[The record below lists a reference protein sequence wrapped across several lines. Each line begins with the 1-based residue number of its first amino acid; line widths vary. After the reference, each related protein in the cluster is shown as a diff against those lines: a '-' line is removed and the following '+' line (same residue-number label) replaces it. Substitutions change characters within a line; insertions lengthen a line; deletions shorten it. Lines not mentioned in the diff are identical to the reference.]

1 MRSFLFIAMLCL
13 LVSCE
18 EDEEVTYDI
27 TGEYGELTIF
37 IPTEFRDQGIE
48 DKLEDKLLV
57 SVPGLMIEE
66 KSLKLKFMKE
76 DKMKDVRDRNLL
88 EIDIKSDNKTEFFVK
103 KQNPK
108 IPEQYHIILRAKSL
122 EDALQLIEEKGN
134 TVEQGVNAREDDR
147 TKTYIHRKRRPEIA
161 KNIKKRMD
169 VRMVISR
176 EFNHMVVNNK
186 DFSYVKGTDHK
197 IGMKGK
203 MLLQNFMFVL
213 SIGDDHTE
221 MSMDMSRLSYII
233 NRYMRDFVAY
243 DTGIEGDT
251 AFMQISPPKDFP
263 IKTQKATY
271 NNKESLDFSG
281 HFGVYKTDMKPVPF
295 GGYFTGRAIRDEAKN
310 RIVVVIGACNV
321 PTEFGYRENLR
332 LLQAMINTVKV

>member
-1 MRSFLFIAMLCL
+1 MRAFLLIAMVCL

-18 EDEEVTYDI
+18 EDEDVTYDI
-27 TGEYGELTIF
+27 TGDYGELTIF
-37 IPTEFRDQGIE
+37 IPTEFRDKGIE
-48 DKLEDKLLV
+48 DKLEDALYK

-66 KSLKLKFMKE
+66 KSLKLKFME
-76 DKMKDVRDRNLL
+76 EEKMKDVRVRNLL

-108 IPEQYHIILRAKSL
+108 IPEQYHIILRAHSL
-122 EDALQLIEEKGN
+122 DDALGLIEAKGH

-147 TKTYIHRKRRPEIA
+147 IKSYIHRKRRPEIA
-161 KNIKKRMD
+161 KNIKERMG

-197 IGMKGK
+197 IGMRGK
-203 MLLQNFMFVL
+203 MLLQNFLFVVTVP
-213 SIGDDHTE
+213 DDHTE
-221 MSMDMSRLSYII
+221 MSMDMSRLKFII
-233 NRYMRDFVAY
+233 NNHLREHVGY
-243 DTGIEGDT
+243 DTGLETDT
-251 AFMQISPPKDFP
+251 AFLQISPEKDFP
-263 IKTQKATY
+263 IKTIKTSSEGHEAL
-271 NNKESLDFSG
+271 NFSG

-295 GGYFTGRAIRDEAKN
+295 GGYFTARAIRDETNN

-321 PTEFGYRENLR
+321 PAEFGYRENLR
-332 LLQAMINTVKV
+332 LLQGMVNTARV